1 MADSISFSLSLAQGN
16 LILEAL
22 VERPFKEVFETI
34 GHLNQQ
40 AAASFPEGSDEDD
53 IGTIRVSPGQLRLI
67 LSVLGEMP
75 YKRVNGLLRSMHQ
88 QMQEAKESDQ

>member
-1 MADSISFSLSLAQGN
+1 MKDLISFSLSLAQGN

-53 IGTIRVSPGQLRLI
+53 IGTINVSASQLRLI
-67 LSVLGEMP
+67 LSVLGNALQACQCP
-75 YKRVNGLLRSMHQ
+75 VTQHAPANAGGKG
-88 QMQEAKESDQ
+88 K